1 MTHVTPLPTSFR
13 TSASGHRPS
22 DAKLPAAIAIPLIV
36 ALSVLG
42 WIAVWQFVEWAAWLL
57 R

>member
-22 DAKLPAAIAIPLIV
+22 DAKLPAAVAIPMIV